1 MLKSEMEDGS
11 RILEILIIFLLI
23 LLNGFFAMS
32 EMALVSARKVRLQQQ
47 AEEGEKGAKTALT
60 LTESPNQFLSTIQ
73 IGITLIGILAGAL
86 GGATLSGDLAHWLAR
101 WPALAPYSQALALAI
116 VVLLTTY
123 FSLVL
128 GELVPKRLALYY
140 PEKIATAVAGPMVT
154 LSRLT
159 APLVKLLSASTEA
172 GLRLLGIRPTPEPE
186 FTEEDIRGLIE
197 QGTQEGIFESS
208 EQRMVEGVFRL
219 GDRTVDAIMTPRTE
233 IEWLDLDET
242 PQEIV
247 ERVLNSR
254 HTRFPVARGDLDS
267 VLGVVSA
274 RDVLAQ
280 FLRGGEFDLQP
291 WLQPPLFV
299 PDSMTVLKVLEAL
312 RTARVSLALVIDEYG
327 GVLGMVTH
335 YDVLEAIVGE
345 LGEAGESE
353 EALLVQRED
362 GSWLMDGL
370 LPIDRFKEVFDLE
383 TLPDEERVGY
393 QTLAGFILS
402 QLGVIPT
409 AGQVFEWSGL
419 RFEVVDM
426 DGRRIDKVLVSRI
439 PSSSPEDA

>member
-1 MLKSEMEDGS
+1 MEEGS
-11 RILEILIIFLLI
+11 RILEILIILLLI
-23 LLNGFFAMS
+23 LINGFFAMS

-47 AEEGEKGAKTALT
+47 AEEGEKGAKTALA

-86 GGATLSGDLAHWLAR
+86 GGATLSGDLARWLAQ

-140 PEKIATAVAGPMVT
+140 PEKIATAVARPMVA

-159 APLVKLLSASTEA
+159 APLVKLLSASTEV
-172 GLRLLGIRPTPEPE
+172 GLRLLGVRPAPEPE

-233 IEWLDLDET
+233 IEWLDLDES

-247 ERVLNSR
+247 QQVLNSR
-254 HTRFPVARGDLDS
+254 HTRFPVARGDLDN
-267 VLGVVSA
+267 VLGVISA
-274 RDVLAQ
+274 RDVLTQ

-291 WLQPPLFV
+291 WLKPPLFV

-312 RTARVSLALVIDEYG
+312 RGARVSLALVIDEYG

-353 EALLVQRED
+353 EPLLVQRED

-370 LPIDRFKEVFDLE
+370 LPIDRFKEVFNLE
-383 TLPDEERVGY
+383 SLPDEERVGY

-402 QLGVIPT
+402 QLGAIPT
-409 AGQVFEWSGL
+409 AGQTFEWNGL

-439 PSSSPEDA
+439 PSSSPEDT

>member
-1 MLKSEMEDGS
+1 MDESN
-11 RILEILIIFLLI
+11 RILEILVIFLLI

-32 EMALVSARKVRLQQQ
+32 EMALVSVRKVRLQQQ
-47 AEEGEKGAKTALT
+47 AEEGEKGAQTALE
-60 LTESPNQFLSTIQ
+60 LTESPNRFLSTIQ
-73 IGITLIGILAGAL
+73 VGITLIGILAGAL
-86 GGATLSGDLAHWLAR
+86 GGATLSGDLARWLAQ
-101 WPALAPYSQALALAI
+101 WPALAPYSQALALAL
-116 VVLLTTY
+116 VVLATTY

-128 GELVPKRLALYY
+128 GELIPKRLALYY
-140 PEKIATAVAGPMVT
+140 PERIATVVSRPMLT

-159 APLVKLLSASTEA
+159 APVVSLLSASTEV
-172 GLRLLGIRPTPEPE
+172 GLRLLGVRPSAEPE

-233 IEWLDLDET
+233 IEWIDLEES
-242 PQEIV
+242 PQEIL
-247 ERVLNSR
+247 EQVLGSR
-254 HTRFPVARGDLDS
+254 HTRFPVAQGDLDS
-267 VLGVVSA
+267 VLGVISA

-280 FLRGGEFDLQP
+280 SLRGDEFNLSP
-291 WLQPPLFV
+291 WIQPPLFV
-299 PDSMTVLKVLEAL
+299 PDSMSVLKVLEAL
-312 RTARVSLALVIDEYG
+312 KSAGVSIALVIDEYG

-335 YDVLEAIVGE
+335 YDLLKAIVGE
-345 LGEAGESE
+345 LGEAGESSE
-353 EALLVQRED
+353 PLWVQRED

-370 LPIDRFKEVFDLE
+370 LPIDQFKELLDLE
-383 TLPDEERVGY
+383 TLPEEERVGY

-402 QLGVIPT
+402 QLGVIPV
-409 AGQVFEWSGL
+409 AGQVFEWNGL

-439 PSSSPEDA
+439 PSSAQEGA

>member
-1 MLKSEMEDGS
+1 MEEGS
-11 RILEILIIFLLI
+11 RILEILIILLLI
-23 LLNGFFAMS
+23 LINGFFAMS

-47 AEEGEKGAKTALT
+47 AEEGEKGAKTALA

-86 GGATLSGDLAHWLAR
+86 GGATLSGDLARWLAQ

-140 PEKIATAVAGPMVT
+140 PEKIATAVARPMVA

-159 APLVKLLSASTEA
+159 APLVKLLSASTEV
-172 GLRLLGIRPTPEPE
+172 GLRLLGVRPAPEPE

-233 IEWLDLDET
+233 IEWLDLDES

-247 ERVLNSR
+247 
-254 HTRFPVARGDLDS
+254 
-267 VLGVVSA
+267 
-274 RDVLAQ
+274 
-280 FLRGGEFDLQP
+280 
-291 WLQPPLFV
+291 
-299 PDSMTVLKVLEAL
+299 
-312 RTARVSLALVIDEYG
+312 
-327 GVLGMVTH
+327 
-335 YDVLEAIVGE
+335 
-345 LGEAGESE
+345 
-353 EALLVQRED
+353 
-362 GSWLMDGL
+362 
-370 LPIDRFKEVFDLE
+370 
-383 TLPDEERVGY
+383 
-393 QTLAGFILS
+393 
-402 QLGVIPT
+402 
-409 AGQVFEWSGL
+409 
-419 RFEVVDM
+419 
-426 DGRRIDKVLVSRI
+426 
-439 PSSSPEDA
+439 

>member
-1 MLKSEMEDGS
+1 M
-11 RILEILIIFLLI
+11 
-23 LLNGFFAMS
+23 
-32 EMALVSARKVRLQQQ
+32 
-47 AEEGEKGAKTALT
+47 
-60 LTESPNQFLSTIQ
+60 
-73 IGITLIGILAGAL
+73 
-86 GGATLSGDLAHWLAR
+86 
-101 WPALAPYSQALALAI
+101 
-116 VVLLTTY
+116 
-123 FSLVL
+123 
-128 GELVPKRLALYY
+128 
-140 PEKIATAVAGPMVT
+140 
-154 LSRLT
+154 
-159 APLVKLLSASTEA
+159 KL
-172 GLRLLGIRPTPEPE
+172 
-186 FTEEDIRGLIE
+186 
-197 QGTQEGIFESS
+197 
-208 EQRMVEGVFRL
+208 
-219 GDRTVDAIMTPRTE
+219 
-233 IEWLDLDET
+233 

-426 DGRRIDKVLVSRI
+426 DGRRIDKVLVYRI

>member
-1 MLKSEMEDGS
+1 MDDSN
-11 RILEILIIFLLI
+11 RILEVLVIFLLI

-32 EMALVSARKVRLQQQ
+32 EMALVSVRKVRLQQQ
-47 AEEGEKGAKTALT
+47 AEEGERGAQTALE
-60 LTESPNQFLSTIQ
+60 LTESPNRFLSTIQ
-73 IGITLIGILAGAL
+73 VGITLIGILAGAL
-86 GGATLSGDLAHWLAR
+86 GGATLSGDLARWLTQ
-101 WPALAPYSQALALAI
+101 WPALAPYSQALALAL
-116 VVLLTTY
+116 VVLATTY

-128 GELVPKRLALYY
+128 GELIPKRLALYY
-140 PEKIATAVAGPMVT
+140 PEQIATVVSRPMLA

-159 APLVKLLSASTEA
+159 APVVSLLSASTEV
-172 GLRLLGIRPTPEPE
+172 GLRLLGVHPSKEPE

-233 IEWLDLDET
+233 IEWIDLEES
-242 PQEIV
+242 PQEIL
-247 ERVLNSR
+247 EQVLRSR
-254 HTRFPVARGDLDS
+254 HTRFPVAQGDLDS
-267 VLGVVSA
+267 VLGVISA

-280 FLRGGEFDLQP
+280 SLRGGDFNLSP
-291 WLQPPLFV
+291 WIQPPLFV
-299 PDSMTVLKVLEAL
+299 PDSMSVLKVLEAL
-312 RTARVSLALVIDEYG
+312 KSAGVSIALVIDEYG

-335 YDVLEAIVGE
+335 YDLFKAIVGE
-345 LGEAGESE
+345 LGEADESGEP
-353 EALLVQRED
+353 LWVQRED

-370 LPIDRFKEVFDLE
+370 LPIDEFKELLDLE

-402 QLGVIPT
+402 QLGVIPVV
-409 AGQVFEWSGL
+409 GQVLEWDGL

-439 PSSSPEDA
+439 SPSVQGEV